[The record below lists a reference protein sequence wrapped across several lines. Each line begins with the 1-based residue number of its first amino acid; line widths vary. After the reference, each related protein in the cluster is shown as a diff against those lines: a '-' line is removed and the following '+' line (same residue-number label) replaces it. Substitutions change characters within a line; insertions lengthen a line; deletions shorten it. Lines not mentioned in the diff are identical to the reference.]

1 MLERLLELITRDNLV
16 AVAEL
21 AQALDTS
28 PEMVESMLDELER
41 LGYLA
46 AVPGCTTG
54 ACSGCSVQ
62 TGCRPVRLWTA
73 GKRLQNKTQNNPNK

>member
-1 MLERLLELITRDNLV
+1 MLERLLELITRDHRI

-28 PEMVESMLDELER
+28 PEMVESMLGELER

-46 AVPGCTTG
+46 VVPGCATG
-54 ACSGCSVQ
+54 ACSGCSGQ
-62 TGCRPVRLWTA
+62 ASCRPVRIWMPGRRYHKTRR
-73 GKRLQNKTQNNPNK
+73 GK